1 MELYEIF
8 IYGIAALGCFILAV
22 LIKGN
27 RQTVL
32 QYATDLINRAE
43 TAIQGSG
50 MGADKKALVIA
61 QMQAAGIKVS
71 SWLDHEIDVIVATL
85 NKTGAWLATKT
96 QEGISGLDQSEDN
109 SHE

>member
-8 IYGIAALGCFILAV
+8 IYGVGALACFILAV
-22 LIKGN
+22 LLKGN
-27 RQTVL
+27 RQAVL

-61 QMQAAGIKVS
+61 QLQAAGIKVS

-85 NKTGAWLATKT
+85 NKSGAWLATKT
-96 QEGISGLDQSEDN
+96 QQGISGLDQSEDGSN
-109 SHE
+109 E

>member
-1 MELYEIF
+1 MELYDIF
-8 IYGIAALGCFILAV
+8 IYGVSALVCLILAALL
-22 LIKGN
+22 KGN
-27 RQTVL
+27 RQAVL

-61 QMQAAGIKVS
+61 QLQAAGIRVS

-85 NKTGAWLATKT
+85 NKSGAWLATKT
-96 QEGISGLDQSEDN
+96 QESISGLDQSEDDP
-109 SHE
+109 HE